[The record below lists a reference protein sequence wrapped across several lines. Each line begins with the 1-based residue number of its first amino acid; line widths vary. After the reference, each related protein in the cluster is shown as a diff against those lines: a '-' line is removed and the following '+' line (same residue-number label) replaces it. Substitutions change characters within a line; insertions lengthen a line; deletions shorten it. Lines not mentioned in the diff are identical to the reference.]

1 MRTLI
6 QRFAVVLVVLAW
18 ASASAAQTADEII
31 EKSIAA
37 TGGRAAH
44 DKIKTRVASGELSI
58 GTPLGD
64 IAGTIEITAAVP
76 NKQRTLIKA
85 DLSAINAGEL
95 VVDQRF
101 DGTTGYVMD
110 SLQGNRDIT
119 GSQLDGL
126 KAQGFPNPFLNYKE
140 MGTSVKLGAR
150 EKIGDNDAYLL
161 TFEPPSGNPIKTYVD
176 ATSFLPVRTIIRA
189 EVPQMGEIE
198 QIIELLEYRDV
209 DGIKVPVKL
218 RMTNALQ
225 SITMTFS
232 KVEQNVA
239 IDEKLFVK
247 PQ

>member
-6 QRFAVVLVVLAW
+6 QRFAAVLVVLAW

-37 TGGRAAH
+37 MGGRAAH

-64 IAGTIEITAAVP
+64 IAGTIEITNAAP

-85 DLSAINAGEL
+85 DLSSINAGQLEI
-95 VVDQRF
+95 DQRF
-101 DGTTGYVMD
+101 DGAAGYVMD
-110 SLQGNRDIT
+110 SMQGNRDIT
-119 GSQLDGL
+119 GSQLDNL
-126 KAQGFPNPFLNYKE
+126 KAQGFPNPFLTYKE
-140 MGTSVKLGAR
+140 NGTSVKVGAK
-150 EKIGDNDAYLL
+150 EKIGEKDAYLL
-161 TFEPPSGNPIKTYVD
+161 TFEPPSGFPIKTYVD

-189 EVPQMGEIE
+189 EVPQMGEME
-198 QIIELLEYRDV
+198 QIIEPLEYRDV

-218 RMTNALQ
+218 RMTNAVQ

-239 IDEKLFVK
+239 VDEKLFVK